1 MCKEYLIYIE
11 IFNRKYNYFVNVMND
26 VFVYFNYV
34 ENCF

>member
-1 MCKEYLIYIE
+1 MYKECLIYIE
-11 IFNRKYNYFVNVMND
+11 IFNSKYNYFVNVMND